1 MRQHQ
6 QKIYPGLEEDSY
18 GGMTPTGNIVRDAQV
33 FGLIPELETCAGW
46 SIAAIQDLYDKVS
59 DAWRPYGHLV
69 SNLPEDLRE
78 RHKRIYDAAIAHA
91 RERGWGPE
99 LYPD

>member
-1 MRQHQ
+1 MRQQ
-6 QKIYPGLEEDSY
+6 QNKLYPGLDDDSY
-18 GGMTPTGNIVRDAQV
+18 GGMTPTGQIVRDAQV
-33 FGLIPELETCAGW
+33 FGLIAEDETCAGW

-69 SNLPEDLRE
+69 SKLPEDLRV
-78 RHKRIYDAAIAHA
+78 RHKRIYDAALARA
-91 RERGWGPE
+91 RERGWSPE